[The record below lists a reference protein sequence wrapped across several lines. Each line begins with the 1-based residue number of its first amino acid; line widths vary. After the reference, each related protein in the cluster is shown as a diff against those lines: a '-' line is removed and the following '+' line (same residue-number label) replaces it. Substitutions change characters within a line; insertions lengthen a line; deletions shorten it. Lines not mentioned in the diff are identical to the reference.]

1 MRRGEEGPKR
11 WLIMLSLL
19 LVVLLV
25 AACGGSAEAPAPADA
40 PASEEV
46 AEEAAADS
54 ETAEEAES
62 TEAEA
67 SEAAEAEEATVSGP
81 ISVSEQKY
89 PAPESYNEPP
99 LFADR
104 VASGEL
110 PPVEERVPTEPF
122 VVGPGVLNSEEW
134 LDWEVGNY
142 GGTIRVPD
150 LNGTRHEMAL
160 ALGATILR
168 APDQSTKDP
177 LPAIVSSYEIS
188 EDYTEYTMTIR
199 EGLKWSDGMPVT
211 TEDVRMTWELYG
223 DERIYPS
230 FPVKARAQGSGSGTP
245 GELTVV
251 DDMTFT
257 IKFDK
262 PYGQFLA
269 ELSSW
274 IPDYT
279 LLFRPAHFIKQFH
292 ADYTDMSEIQPVL
305 DELEIDTWEN
315 LVILKDVT
323 HWDLHQQ
330 QGLGVPALTPWIPEE
345 VTTSR
350 VTLVRN
356 PYYWKVD
363 IEGNQ
368 LPYVD
373 RVVAETSNELQAI
386 ILKTAAGEYDVV
398 TSFAQIKEMPLYREN
413 AERSGF
419 ETVLHGSIN
428 NPAILFLNHDF
439 DYETEGS
446 VWQQLV
452 SDPRF
457 GGALASAIDKED
469 VNQNLYL
476 GLYSLDGLTKET
488 FDQDRANQLLDEI
501 GMSERDADGFRTDPN
516 GDRFELIITTARI
529 SPDFLSL
536 GELLKVYFE
545 DVGVRTTLDVIGDD
559 LFTQR
564 MQGNEL
570 MATIHWSDEPIW
582 GPGISEDYLPNAKG
596 NWAPMSGL
604 YFNTNGASGR
614 QPPAYLQEFF
624 DLHVARK
631 AVPPE
636 SPEGEA
642 LYANL
647 ETWFAEHYVTIWPVG
662 RMTDPTVYNADLG
675 NVIKEGYTDD
685 RALDY
690 GMEQI
695 FFRTPQ

>member
-1 MRRGEEGPKR
+1 MRRREEESKR
-11 WLIMLSLL
+11 LIVILSLL
-19 LVVLLV
+19 LVITLIA
-25 AACGGSAEAPAPADA
+25 AACGGGGAAAPAPAAPPAADA
-40 PASEEV
+40 ATKEP
-46 AEEAAADS
+46 AAAEGAAATDPV
-54 ETAEEAES
+54 TS
-62 TEAEA
+62 TGELL
-67 SEAAEAEEATVSGP
+67 AAPG
-81 ISVSEQKY
+81 
-89 PAPESYNEPP
+89 SYNEVPM
-99 LFADR
+99 FEAQ
-104 VASGEL
+104 VAAGEL
-110 PPVEERVPTEPF
+110 PPIAERIPAEPF
-122 VVGPGVLNSEEW
+122 VVGPGILNSEEW

-160 ALGATILR
+160 AMGTTILR
-168 APDQSTKDP
+168 APDQHTKDP
-177 LPAIVSSYEIS
+177 LPAIVSSYEIN
-188 EDYTEYTMTIR
+188 EDFTEFTMTIR
-199 EGLKWSDGMPVT
+199 KGLKWSDGVPVT
-211 TEDVRMTWELYG
+211 TEDVRMTWELYN
-223 DERIYPS
+223 DPRIYPS
-230 FPVKARAQGSGSGTP
+230 FPVKARTQGAGSGTP
-245 GELTVV
+245 GALTVI

-257 IKFDK
+257 ITFDK
-262 PYGQFLA
+262 PYGQFVA
-269 ELSSW
+269 ELASW

-292 ADYTDMSEIQPVL
+292 ADYADMADIQPIL

-330 QGLGVPALTPWIPEE
+330 QGLGVPALTPWIAEE

-350 VTLVRN
+350 VVLVRN

-363 IEGNQ
+363 VAGNQ

-373 RVVAETSNELQAI
+373 RVVAEASNELQAI

-413 AERSGF
+413 AERSKID
-419 ETVLHGSIN
+419 TVLHGSIN

-439 DYETEGS
+439 DYQTEGS

-457 GGALASAIDKED
+457 GSALASAIDKED

-476 GLYSLDGLTKET
+476 GFYSLDGLTKET
-488 FDQDRANQLLDEI
+488 FDQERANQLLDEL

-516 GDRFELIITTARI
+516 GERFELTITTARI

-545 DVGVRTTLDVIGDD
+545 NVGIRTTLDVIGDD
-559 LFTQR
+559 LFGQR

-582 GPGISEDYLPNAKG
+582 GPGISEDYLPGAKG
-596 NWAPMSGL
+596 NWAPESAR
-604 YFNTNGASGR
+604 YFNTNGEAGR
-614 QPPAYLQEFF
+614 EPPAYLQEFF

-636 SPEGEA
+636 SPEGAA
-642 LYANL
+642 LYAKL
-647 ETWFAEHYVTIWPVG
+647 EKWFAEHYATIWPVG

-690 GMEQI
+690 GMEQL
-695 FFRTPQ
+695 FYRTPQD